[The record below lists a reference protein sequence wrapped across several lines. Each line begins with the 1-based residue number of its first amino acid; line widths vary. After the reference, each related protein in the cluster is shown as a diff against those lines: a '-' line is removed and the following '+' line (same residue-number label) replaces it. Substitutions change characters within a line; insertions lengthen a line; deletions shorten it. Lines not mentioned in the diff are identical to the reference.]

1 MATRDPIA
9 HETTARSATRRR
21 EQRKVV
27 AGTII
32 GTSIEWYDFFLLASA
47 AGLVFNHLFFE
58 PIDPQAATLMAFA
71 TVGLSFL
78 FRPLG
83 AFLARPLVFVFPYTR
98 KDHGAGIVTQNTDRI

>member
-1 MATRDPIA
+1 MATHDPIA
-9 HETTARSATRRR
+9 HETTVRSATRRR

-27 AGTII
+27 TGTII
-32 GTSIEWYDFFLLASA
+32 GTRIEWYDFFLLASA
-47 AGLVFNHLFFE
+47 AGLESNHLSFE

>member
-1 MATRDPIA
+1 MAPHDPTT
-9 HETTARSATRRR
+9 HETTGRSATPRR

-32 GTSIEWYDFFLLASA
+32 GTSTEWYDFFLYASA

-58 PIDPQAATLMAFA
+58 PMGPQAATLAAFA
-71 TVGLSFL
+71 TAGRSFL

-83 AFLARPLVFVFPYTR
+83 AFLARPLVSVFPCTR
-98 KDHGAGIVTQNTDRI
+98 QDHGAGIVTRNTDCI